1 MFQATSNG
9 EATCSN
15 NYLKYSV
22 LLINNINSLTC
33 ENRKELGK
41 LIVQS
46 FPIRMEQKGLIN
58 KLSYISK
65 IRALG
70 KRKKKK
76 RDYQQFDM
84 IGYGP

>member
-15 NYLKYSV
+15 NYLKYLV

-46 FPIRMEQKGLIN
+46 FPIRMRQKGLIN
-58 KLSYISK
+58 CHIFPKLEHLEK
-65 IRALG
+65 E
-70 KRKKKK
+70 KKK
-76 RDYQQFDM
+76 RDYQRFDM

>member
-15 NYLKYSV
+15 NYLKYPV

-70 KRKKKK
+70 KRKKKE
-76 RDYQQFDM
+76 RLSAV
-84 IGYGP
+84 